1 MIRSSK
7 RSSLALLLA
16 ASTGCAGGG
25 AAGFDTVN
33 ALPEE
38 PRRAPGVAVDPN
50 LEPPPAAA
58 DATTSEGLVVLK
70 EPADPEAAR
79 DIVREFFR
87 AVASAS
93 FEKLEPLIG
102 EESWLQ
108 AGAMMGRQRARDFW
122 RQRMSRL
129 DYAALGG
136 SPIYRDSEMETY
148 RAADLGRMRPPRT
161 LNVGVQGQDV
171 IVRVPI
177 VSPRAGKTRLFGDE
191 ILFVL
196 RPDQGRYSIIEMSED
211 FQLP

>member
-1 MIRSSK
+1 MIQSWK
-7 RSSLALLLA
+7 RFSVALLVSA
-16 ASTGCAGGG
+16 CAGCGG
-25 AAGFDTVN
+25 GKSPRFASVSAF
-33 ALPEE
+33 PEE

-50 LEPPPAAA
+50 LEPPPAGV

-93 FEKLEPLIG
+93 FEKVEPLIG

-136 SPIYRDSEMETY
+136 APIYRDSEMETY
-148 RAADLGRMRPPRT
+148 RAQDLGRMRPPRS

-171 IVRVPI
+171 VVRVPI